1 MNGGT
6 ACIGGFCWTPVLIDV
21 LGNGFSLTNKE
32 NGVRFRPQPGL
43 AKIQTSWT
51 SAGSDD
57 AWLVLDRNGNGEID
71 DATELFSCA
80 APQPVPAPG
89 NIGNGFLALAEFD
102 KPSHGGDGDGLIT
115 KDDAVFNRLRLWR
128 DSDHNG
134 RSRNSEL
141 FTLRELGLKKIDL
154 DYEEST
160 KVDAHGNKF
169 KYRARVKDTN
179 DAQLGRWA
187 YDIFLLAGEN

>member
-1 MNGGT
+1 M
-6 ACIGGFCWTPVLIDV
+6 LIDV

-32 NGVRFRPQPGL
+32 NGVRFRPEPGI

-51 SAGSDD
+51 TAGSDD
-57 AWLVLDRNGNGEID
+57 AWLALDRNGNGEID

-80 APQPVPAPG
+80 ALQPTPEPG
-89 NIGNGFLALAEFD
+89 RIGNGFIALAEFD
-102 KPSHGGDGDGLIT
+102 KPANGGNGDGQISR
-115 KDDAVFNRLRLWR
+115 DDTVFNGLRLWR

-141 FTLRELGLKKIDL
+141 FKLTQLGLKKIDL
-154 DYEEST
+154 DYKESNR
-160 KVDAHGNKF
+160 KDEFGNKF
-169 KYRARVKDTN
+169 KYRAKVKDTN
-179 DAQLGRWA
+179 DAQLRRWA